1 MPAIGARTTGVSTTT
16 FPRRSSTGRV
26 VTGPLSAA
34 DGRGTNPEGWLGAAA
49 ALVALV
55 AAALV
60 ALVAAALVALVA
72 ALLAVGLPAS
82 LRGPGP
88 GQLTGPGDRV
98 ELLVGPEA
106 DRCQLALVGGEV
118 DHAGLDPVA
127 VLELLGERRAV
138 AGLEGAVEDREL
150 D

>member
-55 AAALV
+55 AAAP
-60 ALVAAALVALVA
+60 VALVA